1 MRLEEKRCIHSFYF
15 ADLSAAEPE
24 TNQWKDGCA
33 GIAEGLYR
41 CSA

>member
-24 TNQWKDGCA
+24 TNRWKDACA
-33 GIAEGLYR
+33 GIAVALRR